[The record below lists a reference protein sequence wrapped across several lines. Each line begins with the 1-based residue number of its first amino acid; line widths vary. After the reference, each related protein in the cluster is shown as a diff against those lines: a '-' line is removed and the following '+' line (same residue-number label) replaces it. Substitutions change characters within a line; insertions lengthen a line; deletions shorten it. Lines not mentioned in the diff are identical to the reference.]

1 MRRSGKWPRTFTKC
15 SSPCPSRGS
24 CCRDRRRCRAGPGIR
39 PHACHTLVGRDM
51 QPRASCRAAA
61 CPLQV
66 FHLSVWRPSSPART
80 VFWWESHATRGR
92 GCSLPAWSPPVC
104 EKQRSCSW
112 PSSHPSHWV
121 NWPIQRA
128 IDVIAPAGTTSRVL
142 INTSDTR
149 CGLPWIGTTAC
160 APEMKVAD
168 EIQVVAAFCA
178 CAQHLLPACQR
189 ACKYLEYQGDPCVR
203 VALFLLSS
211 NSYRSPDGGAKK

>member
-61 CPLQV
+61 CLCRSFICLYGGRRLQRAQFFGGRV
-66 FHLSVWRPSSPART
+66 MPHVAGAAASLPGHRQYARSNAAAPGL
-80 VFWWESHATRGR
+80 FSSHA
-92 GCSLPAWSPPVC
+92 
-104 EKQRSCSW
+104 
-112 PSSHPSHWV
+112 SHPV

-142 INTSDTR
+142 IKTSDTR
-149 CGLPWIGTTAC
+149 CGLP
-160 APEMKVAD
+160 
-168 EIQVVAAFCA
+168 
-178 CAQHLLPACQR
+178 
-189 ACKYLEYQGDPCVR
+189 
-203 VALFLLSS
+203 
-211 NSYRSPDGGAKK
+211 